1 MDGSLPQVSAIRYVW
16 WRWWQSHWIYF
27 GDELTKDHPKRSL
40 LFKCPLSLRKS
51 NEDGGLRSVSNTGN
65 FGEQMIIFVFV
76 NYDKTDLF
84 CLFKVSVVLP
94 KWAKELK
101 ARVRREGSRG
111 YSNTHGDHKVRIES
125 ILNSKRFVLIF
136 WYFESN
142 MFTVFAKN
150 LPIAGMTW
158 LDLSGCIFL
167 R

>member
-1 MDGSLPQVSAIRYVW
+1 M
-16 WRWWQSHWIYF
+16 
-27 GDELTKDHPKRSL
+27 
-40 LFKCPLSLRKS
+40 
-51 NEDGGLRSVSNTGN
+51 
-65 FGEQMIIFVFV
+65 FVFV

-94 KWAKELK
+94 KS
-101 ARVRREGSRG
+101 ARVRGEGSRG

-125 ILNSKRFVLIF
+125 TLNNKRFVLIF

-150 LPIAGMTW
+150 LPIAGMTG